1 MRKSAV
7 ILVVVLTAIVLFAGC
22 GSSGSSLVGVY
33 KLQVGKD
40 TAVLTLKAG
49 NNATYSLSE
58 DLAGI
63 PIPYK
68 VEDGSVV
75 LIGAT
80 GSEIRFKI
88 EGAGLRDGTG
98 NLYKK
103 Q

>member
-22 GSSGSSLVGVY
+22 ESSVVGVY
-33 KLQVGKD
+33 KLKIGKD
-40 TAVLTLKAG
+40 TAVLVLKAG
-49 NNATYSLSE
+49 NKATYSLSE